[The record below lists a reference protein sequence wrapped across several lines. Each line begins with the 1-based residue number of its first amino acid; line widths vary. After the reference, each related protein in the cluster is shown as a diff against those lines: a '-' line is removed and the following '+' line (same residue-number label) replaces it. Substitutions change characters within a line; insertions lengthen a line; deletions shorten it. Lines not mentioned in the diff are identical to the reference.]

1 MPYPIPGRCPV
12 CGKEMT
18 VTELHCKSC
27 RMTLNGDF
35 TLCEFCSLT
44 PQQRALLKN
53 FVATGGSIKELEG
66 VLGVSYPT
74 VKKRLAELAQALGV
88 SGHFQKTD
96 SSQLASERAT
106 VLEKLSKGEISA
118 DDAIR
123 RMDEIATQEN

>member
-12 CGKEMT
+12 CGKEMS
-18 VTELHCKSC
+18 VAELHCKSC
-27 RMTLNGDF
+27 RMSLSGDF

-74 VKKRLAELAQALGV
+74 VKKRLAELANALGV
-88 SGHFQKTD
+88 HDHFPKTD
-96 SSQLASERAT
+96 TRQLANERST
-106 VLEKLSKGEISA
+106 VLEQLANGELTAEEAIGKLNELGE
-118 DDAIR
+118 
-123 RMDEIATQEN
+123 

>member
-18 VTELHCKSC
+18 VAELHCKSC
-27 RMTLNGDF
+27 RMSLSGDF
-35 TLCEFCSLT
+35 NLCEFCSLT

-88 SGHFQKTD
+88 HDSFPRTD
-96 SSQLASERAT
+96 TRQLANERSL
-106 VLEKLSKGEISA
+106 VLEQLARGELTA
-118 DDAIR
+118 DEAIR
-123 RMDEIATQEN
+123 KLNELGE